1 MNCCCCFFLQ
11 RYQLDHKELTLIWWS
26 GLRGAVGLILALEV
40 GLAPAESYVA
50 DQLKHCPDHSESNMT
65 HAEANSFGNN
75 DNGTSSDCSGHWFVA
90 L

>member
-1 MNCCCCFFLQ
+1 M
-11 RYQLDHKELTLIWWS
+11 WWS

-50 DQLKHCPDHSESNMT
+50 DQLKHCPDHSKSNMT
-65 HAEANSFGNN
+65 QAGNVFEDNS
-75 DNGTSSDCSGHWFVA
+75 TSSDCSGHWFVA